1 VGRLVWALHWDADV
15 VRLGLGELGEPGT
28 QLAQVEGS
36 NLLIQV
42 LGEHIHLLL
51 ILAAALLLPQLQL
64 SNDLFVS
71 NRIKQ

>member
-42 LGEHIHLLL
+42 LREHIHLLL

>member
-1 VGRLVWALHWDADV
+1 VGRLVWALDWDADV

-51 ILAAALLLPQLQL
+51 ILAAVLLLPQLKL

-71 NRIKQ
+71 NTIKQ